1 MFASSPFALKSL
13 TAAVLL
19 TLGANVLA
27 QDPTPTPTAP
37 HTPEAPAAT
46 TATPP
51 AAPNPLAAVMAAAA
65 APKPFLDVIRGANH
79 LPGFL
84 SLYQKDEKV
93 WIELRPEQLDRPL
106 FMSYNTTNG
115 IGERGIYGSQMG
127 DSQMVFFHKIGNVMQ
142 LIAKNTEFGA
152 RPGTPQALAV
162 SQAFSD
168 SLLAAVP
175 VASAPHPQSHAILI
189 EANGLLFGDIPA
201 YATRLEYAFR
211 IPFAIDPRN
220 SSFTN
225 IRTDEG
231 FTGLQVS
238 AHYAVP
244 KIAPPPLV
252 LPPVPIPPPPMTL
265 PDPRSMFMGFYYS
278 FMPLPEQPMHPR
290 VADDRIGHF
299 VNTDYDFSDDLAPT
313 TVRHAIQRWRLEKKE
328 PAEALSEPR
337 QPIVYWID
345 KNVPEKYRQS
355 VTEGVLAWNAAFERI
370 GFKNAIVVKQQTE
383 QDRFDTLDA
392 RHASIRWFLGAD
404 VGFAIG
410 PSQVDPRTG
419 EILDA
424 DIGMSDVFARGAR
437 RLISEDSMDTGMPL
451 DGGAAA
457 QAAPFPAGRHA
468 ENRCD
473 YMQESAQEMGF
484 AMGVLEARG
493 ELEMGSPQ
501 AEAVA
506 QAYVRSVIMH
516 EVGHTLGLRHNFR
529 SSTVYS
535 LKQLED
541 PEFTKKNG
549 MTGSVMDYT
558 PFNLALKGEHQGEY
572 VASTLGPYDYWAIE
586 YAYRPIEADKEKEEL
601 ARIAG
606 RSNEPQLAFGT
617 DQDASGFSSDPDV
630 NVFDLGSDPLA
641 YFQKR
646 LAISRELWDRVQTRE
661 LKPGESYESLR
672 RSFDYGFQQFA
683 RTMPVVVKYVGGTT
697 YLRDHAGS
705 GRATFTPVPLPRQRA
720 ALQMLTNS
728 LFKTDSFKFTP
739 AIISRLGADHFLFR
753 GRPDISVSGRVLT
766 LQAAALDQ
774 LMSDGVAVRLLDSQE
789 KLDDSKK
796 ALSLDELY
804 STLQAAVWSELKTG
818 KEITSMRRN
827 LQREHLKRVT
837 AMLLKPSNLTPA
849 DARSLQ
855 RENALELQHDIR
867 AAMAKANTRE
877 NKAHL
882 SESYETLSQALKASM
897 LRAGA

>member
-1 MFASSPFALKSL
+1 MFASSPYALKSL
-13 TAAVLL
+13 TAAILL

-27 QDPTPTPTAP
+27 QEPAPAPTPPSHPDAAAGSAAP
-37 HTPEAPAAT
+37 
-46 TATPP
+46 
-51 AAPNPLAAVMAAAA
+51 APNPVAAAIAAAA
-65 APKPFLDVIRGANH
+65 APKPYLDVVRGANH
-79 LPGFL
+79 VPGYL
-84 SLYQKDEKV
+84 NLYQKDEKV
-93 WIELRPEQLDRPL
+93 WIELRPDQFDRPM

-115 IGERGIYGSQMG
+115 IGERGLYGSQMG
-127 DSQMVFFHKIGNVMQ
+127 DSQMVYFHKIGNLVQ
-142 LIAKNTEFGA
+142 LIAKNTAYGA
-152 RPGTPQALAV
+152 RPDTPQALAV

-175 VASAPHPQSHAILI
+175 LASAPHPQSHAILI
-189 EANGLLFGDIPA
+189 EANALLFGDIPA

-220 SSFTN
+220 TSFTTLRN
-225 IRTDEG
+225 DPG
-231 FTGLQVS
+231 MTGLQVN

-244 KIAPPPLV
+244 KISPPPLT
-252 LPPVPIPPPPMTL
+252 PSPVPLPGPPTTL

-278 FMPLPEQPMHPR
+278 FMPLPEQPMRPR

-299 VNTDYDFSDDLAPT
+299 VTTDYDFTDDLTPT
-313 TVRHAIQRWRLEKKE
+313 TVRHAIQRWRLEKKD
-328 PAEALSEPR
+328 PAAALSEPK

-345 KNVPEKYRQS
+345 KNVPEKYRKS
-355 VTEGVLAWNAAFERI
+355 VSEGILAWNAAFERI
-370 GFKNAIVVKQQTE
+370 GFKDAIVVKQQTE
-383 QDRFDTLDA
+383 KDNFDTLDA
-392 RHASIRWFLGAD
+392 RHASIRWFIGAD

-424 DIGMSDVFARGAR
+424 DIGMSDIFARGAR
-437 RLISEDSMDTGMPL
+437 RMISEDAMDLGMAPGG
-451 DGGAAA
+451 DGAAA
-457 QAAPFPAGRHA
+457 STAFQSGGHG
-468 ENRCD
+468 EQRCD

-493 ELEMGSPQ
+493 EMDMGSPQ

-529 SSTVYS
+529 ASTAYT

-541 PEFTKKNG
+541 PEFTKQNG
-549 MTGSVMDYT
+549 MAGSVMDYT
-558 PFNLALKGEHQGEY
+558 PFNLALKGERQGEY
-572 VASTLGPYDYWAIE
+572 VTSTLGPYDYWAIE
-586 YAYRPIEADKEKEEL
+586 YAYKPIEADKEKEEL

-606 RSNEPQLAFGT
+606 RSSEPQLAFGN
-617 DQDASGFSSDPDV
+617 DQDANGFSSDPDV
-630 NVFDLGSDPLA
+630 NVFDLGNDPLA

-646 LAISRELWDRVQTRE
+646 LAISRELWDRIQTRE
-661 LKPGESYESLR
+661 PKPGESYEALR

-683 RTMPVVVKYVGGTT
+683 RTMPVVIKYVGGTT
-697 YLRDHAGS
+697 YLRDHAGT

-739 AIISRLGADHFLFR
+739 AVISRLGADHFQFN
-753 GRPDISVSGRVLT
+753 GRPDISVSGRVLL
-766 LQAAALDQ
+766 LQSAALDQ
-774 LMSDGVAVRLLDSQE
+774 LMSDAVAVRLLDSQE

-804 STLQAAVWSELKTG
+804 STVQSAVWSELKTG

-837 AMLLKPSNLTPA
+837 AMLLKPTQHTPA

-855 RENALELQHDIR
+855 RENALELQRDIR
-867 AAMAKANTRE
+867 AAMAKPNTRE

-882 SESYETLSQALKASM
+882 SESYETLNQALKASM

>member
-1 MFASSPFALKSL
+1 MFASSPYALKSL
-13 TAAVLL
+13 TAAILL

-27 QDPTPTPTAP
+27 QEPAPAPTPPSHPDAAAGSAAP
-37 HTPEAPAAT
+37 
-46 TATPP
+46 
-51 AAPNPLAAVMAAAA
+51 APNPVAAAIAAAA
-65 APKPFLDVIRGANH
+65 APKPYLDVVRGANH
-79 LPGFL
+79 VPGYL
-84 SLYQKDEKV
+84 NLYQKDEKV
-93 WIELRPEQLDRPL
+93 WIELRPDQFDRPM

-115 IGERGIYGSQMG
+115 IGERGLYGSQMG
-127 DSQMVFFHKIGNVMQ
+127 DSQMVYFHKIGNLVQ
-142 LIAKNTEFGA
+142 LIAKNTAYGA
-152 RPGTPQALAV
+152 RPDTPQALAV

-175 VASAPHPQSHAILI
+175 LASAPHPQSHAILI
-189 EANGLLFGDIPA
+189 EANALLFGDIPA

-220 SSFTN
+220 TSFTTLRN
-225 IRTDEG
+225 DPG
-231 FTGLQVS
+231 MTGLQVN
-238 AHYAVP
+238 AHYSVP
-244 KIAPPPLV
+244 KISPPPLT
-252 LPPVPIPPPPMTL
+252 PSPVPLPGPPTTL

-278 FMPLPEQPMHPR
+278 FMPLPEQPMRPR

-299 VNTDYDFSDDLAPT
+299 VTTDYDFTDDLTPT
-313 TVRHAIQRWRLEKKE
+313 TVRHAIQRWRLEKKD
-328 PAEALSEPR
+328 PAAALSEPK

-345 KNVPEKYRQS
+345 KNVPEKYRKS
-355 VTEGVLAWNAAFERI
+355 VSEGILAWNAAFERI
-370 GFKNAIVVKQQTE
+370 GFKDAIVVKQQTE
-383 QDRFDTLDA
+383 KDNFDTLDA
-392 RHASIRWFLGAD
+392 RHASIRWFIGAD

-424 DIGMSDVFARGAR
+424 DIGMSDIFARGAR
-437 RLISEDSMDTGMPL
+437 RMISEDAMDLGMAPGG
-451 DGGAAA
+451 DGAAA
-457 QAAPFPAGRHA
+457 STAFQSGGHG
-468 ENRCD
+468 EQRCD

-493 ELEMGSPQ
+493 EMDMGSPQ

-529 SSTVYS
+529 ASTAYT

-541 PEFTKKNG
+541 PEFTKQNG
-549 MTGSVMDYT
+549 MAGSVMDYT
-558 PFNLALKGEHQGEY
+558 PFNLALKGERQGEY
-572 VASTLGPYDYWAIE
+572 VTSTLGPYDYWAIE
-586 YAYRPIEADKEKEEL
+586 YAYKPIEADKEKEEL

-606 RSNEPQLAFGT
+606 RSSEPQLAFGN
-617 DQDASGFSSDPDV
+617 DQDANGFSSDPDV
-630 NVFDLGSDPLA
+630 NVFDLGNDPLA

-646 LAISRELWDRVQTRE
+646 LAISRELWDRIQTRE
-661 LKPGESYESLR
+661 PKPGESYEALR

-683 RTMPVVVKYVGGTT
+683 RTMPVVIKYVGGTT
-697 YLRDHAGS
+697 YLRDHAGT

-739 AIISRLGADHFLFR
+739 AVISRLGADHFQFN
-753 GRPDISVSGRVLT
+753 GRPDISVSGRVLL
-766 LQAAALDQ
+766 LQSAALDQ
-774 LMSDGVAVRLLDSQE
+774 LMSDAVAVRLLDSQE

-804 STLQAAVWSELKTG
+804 STVQSAVWSELKTG

-837 AMLLKPSNLTPA
+837 AMLLKPTQHTPA

-855 RENALELQHDIR
+855 RENALELQRDIR
-867 AAMAKANTRE
+867 AALAKPNTRE

-882 SESYETLSQALKASM
+882 SESYETLNQALKASM